1 MSGIHPTELLKL
13 QSVCSNATIMV
24 ICNCCNFPA
33 PIPVTCHTCIYRIWC
48 KQRVYYCTTTTVA
61 ARGDYW
67 RWLGCWDA
75 KMKATNVGHLIII
88 CTDDDVFHRHHLYH
102 YHCIVIKKTEA
113 TEQQQKLKTCSERL
127 QMHQRARAASHS
139 QVSPDTRYAPW
150 LAEWRTKI
158 SLKVTVIHKSFT
170 FDFYIHL

>member
-13 QSVCSNATIMV
+13 QSVRSNATIMV

-48 KQRVYYCTTTTVA
+48 KKRVYYCTTTTVA

-102 YHCIVIKKTEA
+102 YHCIVIKKTA
-113 TEQQQKLKTCSERL
+113 TEQQQKLKTCSERV
-127 QMHQRARAASHS
+127 QMHQRARGKS
-139 QVSPDTRYAPW
+139 QSSQSRYQIRA
-150 LAEWRTKI
+150 LAGWMT
-158 SLKVTVIHKSFT
+158 
-170 FDFYIHL
+170 D